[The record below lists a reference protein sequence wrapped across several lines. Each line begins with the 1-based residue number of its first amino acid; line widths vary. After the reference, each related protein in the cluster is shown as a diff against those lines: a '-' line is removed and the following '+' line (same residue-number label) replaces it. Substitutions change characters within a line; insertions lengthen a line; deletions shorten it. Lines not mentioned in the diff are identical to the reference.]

1 MRGRHA
7 GHHYERVKEQKTMR
21 LVTTGILAAL
31 MMMPQ
36 SAVATD
42 DYEIDLKELRRIT
55 PPRSV
60 KTDPHKHTRHTAAEP
75 AANKT
80 AEAGESIY
88 VVQPGDHLFLI
99 LMKKYGLSDPQAE
112 QLIPNVM
119 QLNGISSPKG
129 LKVGQRLRIPL
140 PAGERTRN
148 VAIPE
153 SVPALRTTAPTATET
168 TVASEPAR
176 AQVTTQASSPQPAEH
191 PSAEII
197 SIISESPCKLAR
209 NLVKKWG
216 LPASSAA
223 AITGAEKVD
232 AAHAGRSVTVI
243 CGLSEAEQYTYER
256 LLTLNGTQLLFFD
269 QDESADY
276 VVEELAGSL
285 GLAFQQ
291 RDADA
296 ATLPLTYIFPPFGSR
311 TQELQLTIF
320 PSAQP
325 E

>member
-1 MRGRHA
+1 
-7 GHHYERVKEQKTMR
+7 MR
-21 LVTTGILAAL
+21 LVITGIVAAL
-31 MMMPQ
+31 MMMQQ
-36 SAVATD
+36 SAVAAPD

-55 PPRSV
+55 PPRPV
-60 KTDPHKHTRHTAAEP
+60 KPEQQKHTRHPAAEQATGK
-75 AANKT
+75 AAET
-80 AEAGESIY
+80 GDMSIY
-88 VVQPGDHLFLI
+88 VVQPGDNLFLI
-99 LMKKYGLSDPQAE
+99 LMKKYGLTDPEAE

-140 PAGERTRN
+140 SAGERTSGG
-148 VAIPE
+148 APSG
-153 SVPALRTTAPTATET
+153 SVPPHHAPPPAAETATT
-168 TVASEPAR
+168 SDPAR
-176 AQVTTQASSPQPAEH
+176 AQVTTQASPPQPVEH
-191 PSAEII
+191 PPAEII

-216 LPASSAA
+216 LPAVSTVAVK
-223 AITGAEKVD
+223 GAETVD
-232 AAHAGRSVTVI
+232 AAYAGQSVTVI

-256 LLTLNGTQLLFFD
+256 LLAINGARLLFFD

-276 VVEELAGSL
+276 VVEELADSL
-285 GLAFQQ
+285 GLAFQK
-291 RDADA
+291 RDADRTA
-296 ATLPLTYIFPPFGSR
+296 LPLTYVFPPFGSR

>member
-1 MRGRHA
+1 
-7 GHHYERVKEQKTMR
+7 MR
-21 LVTTGILAAL
+21 LVITGILAAL
-31 MMMPQ
+31 MMMQQ
-36 SAVATD
+36 SAVAAPN

-55 PPRSV
+55 PPRPV
-60 KTDPHKHTRHTAAEP
+60 KPEQQKLTRHP
-75 AANKT
+75 AAKPAAGKT
-80 AEAGESIY
+80 AEAGGESIY

-112 QLIPNVM
+112 QLIPSVM

-140 PAGERTRN
+140 PAGERSR
-148 VAIPE
+148 VAIPPD
-153 SVPALRTTAPTATET
+153 SAPALSTTPPAAETTAAQ
-168 TVASEPAR
+168 EPAR
-176 AQVTTQASSPQPAEH
+176 AQVTTQASSPQPDARPPE
-191 PSAEII
+191 AEII
-197 SIISESPCKLAR
+197 SIISEPPCKLAR

-216 LPASSAA
+216 LPAVSTVAVK
-223 AITGAEKVD
+223 GAETVD
-232 AAHAGRSVTVI
+232 AAYAGRSVTVV

-256 LLTLNGTQLLFFD
+256 LLALTGARLLFFD

-276 VVEELAGSL
+276 VVEELADSL
-285 GLAFQQ
+285 GLAFQK

-296 ATLPLTYIFPPFGSR
+296 SELPLTYVFPPFGSR